1 MIIKALTENTSKNEN
16 IFSEHGL
23 SLYIETENHKIL
35 FDMGQT
41 DLFYKNAQ
49 TMGVDLTSVDVAVL
63 SHGHYDHGGGLE
75 KFLEINSTAPVYLS
89 RFAFGD
95 YYNGSEKY
103 IGLDKALKNH
113 PQLVFVGDEKK
124 IDRELSL
131 FSLNEEINKEKIEP
145 FGLNEI
151 SDGQLLPDSFRHEHY
166 LVIEEKGKKV
176 VISGCSHKGVVSIAR
191 SLCPDVLIGGFHY
204 SKIDPES
211 GLLDT
216 RAQELLKTG
225 AAFYTCHCTGEEQYE
240 YMKKIMQNRLNY
252 IRAGEAVEIK
262 STK

>member
-23 SLYIETENHKIL
+23 SLYIETGKHKIL

-49 TMGVDLTSVDVAVL
+49 TMGVDLRAVDVAVL

-75 KFLEINSTAPVYLS
+75 KFLEINKAAPVYLS
-89 RFAFGD
+89 RFAFGE
-95 YYNGSEKY
+95 YYNGQEKY
-103 IGLDKALKNH
+103 IGLNKTLKKH

-124 IDRELSL
+124 IDCELSL
-131 FSLNEEINKEKIEP
+131 FSLNEEIDKEKIEP
-145 FGLNEI
+145 FGLNEK
-151 SDGQLLPDSFRHEHY
+151 SDGQFLPDAFRHEHY
-166 LVIEEKGKKV
+166 LIIEEKNKRI
-176 VISGCSHKGVVSIAR
+176 VISGCSHKGVVSIAQALR
-191 SLCPDVLIGGFHY
+191 PDVLIGGFHY

-216 RAQELLKTG
+216 RTQELLKTR
-225 AAFYTCHCTGEEQYE
+225 ATFFTCHCTGEDQFE

-252 IRAGEAVEIK
+252 IRAGDVVEIK
-262 STK
+262 NTK